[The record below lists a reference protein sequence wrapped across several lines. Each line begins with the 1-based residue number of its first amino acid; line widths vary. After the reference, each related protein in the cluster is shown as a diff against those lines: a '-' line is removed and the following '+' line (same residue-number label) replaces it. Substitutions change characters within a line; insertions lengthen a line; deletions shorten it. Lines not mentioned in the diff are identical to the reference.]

1 MKNVTV
7 PPAKRALRALD
18 RPAPPAG
25 EELPKR
31 ISKKVRAGI
40 DAMVSGQCRT
50 IKDAAEKAGL
60 SREHFTR
67 ELSKPHIAEH
77 LRQKVSRHLAIM
89 ATRAGFVKGELL
101 DSANEM
107 VRDRASSFV
116 LGLAGIA
123 PKDPNL
129 RSGTGQTPG
138 MQIVIVQGPGAA
150 DGRIVV
156 GPQPVTIEHDAPAP

>member
-1 MKNVTV
+1 MKTVT
-7 PPAKRALRALD
+7 PARRALAVLD
-18 RPAPPAG
+18 KPPRDVDAAD
-25 EELPKR
+25 PIKR
-31 ISKKVRAGI
+31 ISKKVCTGI
-40 DAMVSGQCRT
+40 DAMVSGQCKT
-50 IKDAAEKAGL
+50 IKEAAEKAGL

-89 ATRAGFVKGELL
+89 AARAGFVKGELM

-123 PKDPNL
+123 P
-129 RSGTGQTPG
+129 TIQTS
-138 MQIVIVQGPGAA
+138 A
-150 DGRIVV
+150 R
-156 GPQPVTIEHDAPAP
+156 APANCQACR

>member
-1 MKNVTV
+1 MKNVTA

-18 RPAPPAG
+18 RPTPPDADG
-25 EELPKR
+25 APKR
-31 ISKKVRAGI
+31 ISGKVRTGI
-40 DAMVSGQCRT
+40 DAMVSGQCKT

-60 SREHFTR
+60 SRGISPP

-89 ATRAGFVKGELL
+89 ATRSGFVKGELL

-123 PKDPNL
+123 PADPNL
-129 RSGTGQTPG
+129 RSGTGQQPG
-138 MQIVIVQGPGAA
+138 LQIVIVQGPGIPA
-150 DGRIVV
+150 RVV
-156 GPQPVTIEHDAPAP
+156 AGIEPVTIENGAPAP

>member
-1 MKNVTV
+1 MKNG

-18 RPAPPAG
+18 RPTSLDPAG
-25 EELPKR
+25 APKR
-31 ISKKVRAGI
+31 ISGKVRTGI
-40 DAMVSGQCRT
+40 DAMVSGQCKT
-50 IKDAAEKAGL
+50 IKEAAEKAGL

-67 ELSKPHIAEH
+67 ELSKPHIAEY

-89 ATRAGFVKGELL
+89 ATRAGYVKGELL

-123 PKDPNL
+123 PADPNL
-129 RSGTGQTPG
+129 RSGTGQQPG
-138 MQIVIVQGPGAA
+138 LQIVIVQGPGAA
-150 DGRIVV
+150 DGRVVV
-156 GPQPVTIEHDAPAP
+156 GPPVTIENDAPAS